1 MSRLEDKFRERLL
14 GHLSDA
20 NTEVD
25 VKIAVEVCK
34 DFAISFSLFCAENYI
49 PKRVLN
55 KPIIWEN
62 KNSQFTTEELM
73 KIYLNRD

>member
-1 MSRLEDKFRERLL
+1 MKLEDKFRERLL

-34 DFAISFSLFCAENYI
+34 DFAISFSLFCAENY
-49 PKRVLN
+49 VHLN
-55 KPIIWEN
+55 DNDWMHYTDFEDKEF
-62 KNSQFTTEELM
+62 KTEELLE
-73 KIYLNRD
+73 IYLNQE